1 MLKNCLLMEVLYQK
15 HLETT
20 SHMWDSRRGLSL
32 SFSKADTLEG
42 IYKEID

>member
-20 SHMWDSRRGLSL
+20 SHMWDSRRGFIIK
-32 SFSKADTLEG
+32 FSKGDTLESV
-42 IYKEID
+42 YKEID